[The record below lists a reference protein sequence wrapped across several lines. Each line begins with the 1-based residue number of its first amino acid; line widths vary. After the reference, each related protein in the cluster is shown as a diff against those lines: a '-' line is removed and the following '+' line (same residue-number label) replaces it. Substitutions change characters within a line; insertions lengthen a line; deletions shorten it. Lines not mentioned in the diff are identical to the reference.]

1 MATFV
6 ICHGAWDGGWFWK
19 EPASQLRKLGH
30 DVYTPTLTGLGERK
44 HLATPETNLD
54 THIQDIINVIV
65 YENLSDVLLVGH
77 SYSGF
82 VVTGVAERCPEQISE
97 LVYIDG
103 YVPQD
108 GQSIANFFGNSSL
121 VEQQLLQLAEVY
133 GEGWRLPFPSTPPYD
148 ERVTDHPLQTFL
160 QPIELKNQQAKNL
173 PRTYIACTERGDA
186 PHYAPI
192 VQIAQQAKLLGW
204 QYYELPTGH
213 NPNLTMPHETA
224 KLLDLISKR

>member
-30 DVYTPTLTGLGERK
+30 EVYTPTLTGLGERK

-65 YENLSDVLLVGH
+65 YENLNDVLLVGH
-77 SYSGF
+77 SYGGM
-82 VVTGVAERCPEQISE
+82 VVTGVAERCPEKISK

-108 GQSIANFFGNSSL
+108 GQSTANLLGDPSL
-121 VEQQLLQLAEVY
+121 IEQLRQFADAY
-133 GEGWRLPFPSTPPYD
+133 GEGWRIPFPAAPPYD
-148 ERVTDHPLQTFL
+148 ERVTDHPLQTML
-160 QPIELKNQQAKNL
+160 QPIEIKNQLAQKL
-173 PRTYIACTERGDA
+173 PRTYVACTERGDA
-186 PHYAPI
+186 PHYASI
-192 VQIAQQAKLLGW
+192 AQIAQQAKLRGW
-204 QYYELPTGH
+204 QFYELPTGH
-213 NPNLTMPHETA
+213 NPNLTMPHETTQ
-224 KLLDLISKR
+224 LLDQISKR